1 MPILRVLLVFLLSA
15 LWSLPSLAL
24 DVPRGSPILTV
35 SGEIDVTNAD
45 SRAIFDRAM
54 LEALDWQQIET
65 YTPFTEGLQ
74 HFAGP
79 TLASLLE
86 ALGVDGGRLL
96 ATALNDFTIDIPV
109 SDARLHNVLLALDHN
124 GQAMR
129 PRAKGP
135 IWVIYPSD
143 SPDVIDDEH
152 GSRMIWQLNRIQVQ
166 K

>member
-1 MPILRVLLVFLLSA
+1 MPFLRVLLVFLFSIVS
-15 LWSLPSLAL
+15 SLPSLAL
-24 DVPRGSPILTV
+24 DAPNGSPILTV
-35 SGEIDVTNAD
+35 SGEIAVTNAD
-45 SRAIFDRAM
+45 NRAIFDREM
-54 LEALDWQQIET
+54 LESLDWRQVET
-65 YTPFTEGLQ
+65 YTPFTEGRQ
-74 HFAGP
+74 QFAGP

-86 ALGVDGGRLL
+86 ALGVDRGRLL

-109 SDARLHNVLLALDHN
+109 SDARKHNVLLALDHN